1 LLLLLDPTSARSD
14 SALEV
19 ATVAQQQQEQHLK
32 KSRKQQQQQQQQQQE
47 QKRQQQGSGAG
58 AGAGGVKVDVTDS
71 NLSVLQAD
79 IDELKGMGF
88 NSKQVMVVV
97 FMESLSLFESKGE
110 RDK

>member
-1 LLLLLDPTSARSD
+1 M
-14 SALEV
+14 

-32 KSRKQQQQQQQQQQE
+32 KSRKQQQQQQQE

-79 IDELKGMGF
+79 IDELQGMGF

-110 RDK
+110 REK